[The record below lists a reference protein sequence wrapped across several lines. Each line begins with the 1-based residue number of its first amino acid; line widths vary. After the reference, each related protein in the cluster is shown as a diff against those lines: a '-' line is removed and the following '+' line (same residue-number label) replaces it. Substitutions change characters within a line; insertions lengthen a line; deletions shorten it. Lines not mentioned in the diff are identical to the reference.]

1 MLPIRAFLA
10 STAIAIG
17 ALALSGPAFAIG
29 SNFSGTPSCPKGKVY
44 SQSKKSC
51 VQAKSDATD
60 DKSFADYAYYLAKQ
74 GRYQEALAMLDLMKN
89 QHTAVALNYR
99 GYVTRKLGR
108 TEEGIGYY
116 KQSVAL
122 DPKYPL
128 VREYL
133 GEAYVLQGKVDLA
146 KEQLAEIKNIC
157 GTSCRVLRGPQP
169 LHRNRPRELTSEVA
183 I

>member
-10 STAIAIG
+10 STAIAVG
-17 ALALSGPAFAIG
+17 ALALSAPAFAIG
-29 SNFSGTPSCPKGKVY
+29 DNSSDTPSCPKGKVY

-60 DKSFADYAYYLAKQ
+60 DKSFADYAYHLAKE
-74 GRYQEALAMLDLMKN
+74 GRYKEALAMLDLMKDPN
-89 QHTAVALNYR
+89 TAIALNYR
-99 GYVTRKLGR
+99 GYATRKLGR
-108 TEEGIGYY
+108 TEEGIAYY

-146 KEQLAEIKNIC
+146 KEQLGEIKKLC
-157 GTSCRVLRGPQP
+157 GTSCESYEDLDHFIATG
-169 LHRNRPRELTSEVA
+169 RES
-183 I
+183 